1 VSDDDEAEIA
11 LEALKLLTEFAGGN
25 K

>member
-1 VSDDDEAEIA
+1 MAEDEDSEIA